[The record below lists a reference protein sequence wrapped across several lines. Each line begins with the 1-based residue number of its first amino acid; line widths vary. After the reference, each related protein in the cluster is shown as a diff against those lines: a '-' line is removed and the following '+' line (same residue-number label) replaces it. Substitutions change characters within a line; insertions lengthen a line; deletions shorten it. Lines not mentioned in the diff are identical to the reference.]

1 MKAGADVIV
10 QAAVG
15 NERWYG
21 RPDVLTKVARPS
33 AFGGWSYEVVDT
45 KLSRE
50 TKAGSVLQLALYC
63 HLLEAVQGTR
73 PERFHV
79 VTPDGTETYRVDD
92 YAAYFRFVRAGL
104 DEATGEDDEAL
115 AAANYPEPVDLCDV
129 CVWAARCAQRRRKD
143 DHLSLVAGI
152 SRTQRRELTE
162 RGVPTLTAL
171 ASMPIRP
178 MTFRPKR
185 GAAESYERV
194 REQARV
200 QLEARSKGP
209 VFELLPVAE
218 GEGLSRL
225 PEPTPGDMFL
235 DLEGDPFAGRRAEL
249 RGREYLFGL
258 VTLKDDGTPVYTAFW
273 AETPE
278 KEKAAFEAVMDR
290 IALARQQHPGMHV
303 FHYSPY
309 EPSAFKRLMG
319 RHATRQEDMDV
330 LLRSRDLRR
339 PLRRRAA
346 GPSGRRRALLDQE
359 PRAVLRVQ
367 TRRRPAGRAP
377 QPDGDGAGGRGEQG
391 RRAEA
396 RSSRRRGG
404 LQPRRLRLDAPAARL
419 ARDAQGCRVRRP
431 AEARG
436 RRGAGR
442 HSASPAGGGRGVR
455 GTHGMATAHRGTTRA
470 AAPG

>member
-1 MKAGADVIV
+1 MSGTVEAMKAGADVIV

-21 RPDVLTKVARPS
+21 RPDVLKKVATPS

-63 HLLEAVQGTR
+63 ALLEAVQGTR

-79 VTPDGTETYRVDD
+79 VTPDGTETFRVDD

-194 REQARV
+194 REQGRV
-200 QLEARSKGP
+200 QLEARSKGL

-235 DLEGDPFAGRRAEL
+235 DLEGDPFAGPLSGPPEL

-258 VTLKDDGTPVYTAFW
+258 VTLKDDGTPVYTAYW

-303 FHYSPY
+303 FHYAPY
-309 EPSAFKRLMG
+309 EPGAFKRLMG

-330 LLRSRDLRR
+330 LLRSHTFVDLYAVVRQGLRAGVERYSIKNLEQFYGFRRDVDLR
-339 PLRRRAA
+339 
-346 GPSGRRRALLDQE
+346 D
-359 PRAVLRVQ
+359 
-367 TRRRPAGRAP
+367 
-377 QPDGDGAGGRGEQG
+377 
-391 RRAEA
+391 
-396 RSSRRRGG
+396 
-404 LQPRRLRLDAPAARL
+404 ARL
-419 ARDAQGCRVRRP
+419 NL
-431 AEARG
+431 
-436 RRGAGR
+436 
-442 HSASPAGGGRGVR
+442 
-455 GTHGMATAHRGTTRA
+455 MAMELAVEENKVDD
-470 AAPG
+470 